1 MSVTQ
6 TIEEQATPELEA
18 IATAAADVV
27 RADAAQDAG
36 ARAAAEARMAEAVA
50 AAALARPDLDAI
62 AQAGRDG
69 RARARRELGADV
81 VRRIKRGA
89 QRKREAELDYE
100 EAVRLAARIGMAHGE
115 IAAAAGISPNG
126 VRSVLA
132 RGEGAPASELTPEPV
147 PVPTGHA
154 QVPSPPVAAAGPA
167 GG

>member
-1 MSVTQ
+1 
-6 TIEEQATPELEA
+6 
-18 IATAAADVV
+18 
-27 RADAAQDAG
+27 
-36 ARAAAEARMAEAVA
+36 MAEAVA

-62 AQAGRDG
+62 AQAGREG

-132 RGEGAPASELTPEPV
+132 RGEGAAAPELPAESEAAPSDAAHDV
-147 PVPTGHA
+147 P
-154 QVPSPPVAAAGPA
+154 AAA
-167 GG
+167 